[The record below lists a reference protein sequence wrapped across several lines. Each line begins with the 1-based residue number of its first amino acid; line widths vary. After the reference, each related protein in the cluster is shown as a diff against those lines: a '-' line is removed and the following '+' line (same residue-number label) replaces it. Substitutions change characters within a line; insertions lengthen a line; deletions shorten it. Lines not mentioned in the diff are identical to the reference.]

1 MAANVGSM
9 FQYWK
14 RFDLQQLQREL
25 DATATVLANRQD
37 ESEQSRKRLIE
48 QSREFKK
55 NTPEDLRKQ
64 VAPLLKSFQGEIDA
78 LSKRSKEAEAAFL
91 NVYKRL
97 IDVPEVTIKALKEKI
112 REYEQTLKN
121 QAETI
126 ALEKEQ
132 KLQNDFAEK
141 ERKLQET
148 QMSTTSKL
156 EEAEHKVQTLQT
168 ALEKTRTELF
178 DLKTKYDEETTAKAD
193 EIEMI
198 MTDLERANQRAEV
211 AQREAETLREQLS
224 SANHSLQLASQIQ
237 KAPDVEQAIEVLT
250 RSSLEVELA
259 AKEREIA
266 QLVED
271 VQRLQA
277 SLTKLRENSASQISQ
292 LEQQLSAKNSTL
304 KQLEE
309 KLKGQADYEEVKK
322 ELNILKSME
331 FAPSEGAGTQDAAKP
346 LEVLLLEKNRSL
358 QSENA
363 ALRISNSDL
372 SGRCAELQVH
382 VTEAVATAAEHR
394 ELIARLEQDLS
405 TIQSIQRP
413 DAEGAA
419 EHSLEKIPEPIK
431 EATALFYG
439 PTAPASGTLPEGQ
452 VDSLLSIISSQR
464 ERFRA
469 RNQELEAENRLAQH
483 TLQALQSELDSLRA
497 DNIKLFEK
505 IKFLQSYPGRG
516 GGSDDTELRYSSQYE
531 ERLDP
536 FSSFSKRER
545 QRKYLSL
552 SPWDKATL
560 SMGRLVLSN
569 KMARTIGFFYT
580 LFLHCLV
587 FLVLYKLAWS
597 ESMERDCA
605 TFCAK

>member
-97 IDVPEVTIKALKEKI
+97 IDVPDPVPALDLGQQLQLKVQRLHDIETENQKLRETLEEYNKEFAEVKNQEVTIKALKEKI

-156 EEAEHKVQTLQT
+156 EEAEHKVQSLQT

-237 KAPDVEQAIEVLT
+237 KAPDVAIEVLT

-372 SGRCAELQVH
+372 S
-382 VTEAVATAAEHR
+382 
-394 ELIARLEQDLS
+394 
-405 TIQSIQRP
+405 
-413 DAEGAA
+413 
-419 EHSLEKIPEPIK
+419 
-431 EATALFYG
+431 
-439 PTAPASGTLPEGQ
+439 
-452 VDSLLSIISSQR
+452 
-464 ERFRA
+464 
-469 RNQELEAENRLAQH
+469 
-483 TLQALQSELDSLRA
+483 
-497 DNIKLFEK
+497 
-505 IKFLQSYPGRG
+505 
-516 GGSDDTELRYSSQYE
+516 
-531 ERLDP
+531 
-536 FSSFSKRER
+536 
-545 QRKYLSL
+545 
-552 SPWDKATL
+552 
-560 SMGRLVLSN
+560 
-569 KMARTIGFFYT
+569 
-580 LFLHCLV
+580 
-587 FLVLYKLAWS
+587 
-597 ESMERDCA
+597 
-605 TFCAK
+605 